1 MSAEPMSTEAM
12 PAAVWLP
19 FQQWRLAF
27 AALRKAEA
35 QRQSHAELVRLS
47 EEVIHTRNIL
57 IAARLAD
64 GFTLPGEAVRQV
76 EADTELLK
84 HPDDAAAPNRQRAW
98 NARLGPHRTTRSPLR
113 LHVLGTTLISKR
125 QNNAP
130 Q

>member
-1 MSAEPMSTEAM
+1 MSAEPMSIEAM
-12 PAAVWLP
+12 PSAVWLP

-35 QRQSHAELVRLS
+35 QRKSHAELVWLS
-47 EEVIHTRNIL
+47 EEVIRTRNIL

-76 EADTELLK
+76 EADADLLR
-84 HPDDAAAPNRQRAW
+84 HPDDTAAPNRQRAW
-98 NARLGPHRTTRSPLR
+98 NAPLGPHRTARSPRR
-113 LHVLGTTLISKR
+113 LHIRGTTLISKR

-130 Q
+130 H